1 MSKTYTILLIVLFL
15 FLSKNVLSQSTKI
28 LEKRAKNQIVNGIK
42 VTPVSKKVKAIPV
55 SIISHSSNNKLIEK
69 KKPLKEKKLKKSKY
83 NINKKRNEE

>member
-1 MSKTYTILLIVLFL
+1 MNKTYTILLIVLFL
-15 FLSKNVLSQSTKI
+15 FLSENVLSQSTKI
-28 LEKRAKNQIVNGIK
+28 LQKRAKNQIVNGIK

-83 NINKKRNEE
+83 NINKKRDEE

>member
-1 MSKTYTILLIVLFL
+1 MNKTYTILLIVLFL
-15 FLSKNVLSQSTKI
+15 FLSENVLSQSTKI

-69 KKPLKEKKLKKSKY
+69 KKPLKEKKVKKSKY
-83 NINKKRNEE
+83 SINKKRDEE

>member
-1 MSKTYTILLIVLFL
+1 MNKTYTILLIVLFL